1 MITIKTNK
9 IMSKSTLFQY
19 AIIWHPTEKQ
29 IKEEGLKSKLLKEL
43 TTVLSADTASVT
55 MMAAMDIPAEYR
67 DQLDQIVIA
76 TRPF

>member
-1 MITIKTNK
+1 
-9 IMSKSTLFQY
+9 MSKPTLFQY
-19 AIIWHPTEKQ
+19 AIIWHPTDKQ
-29 IKEEGLKSKLLKEL
+29 VKEEGLKSKLLKEL

>member
-1 MITIKTNK
+1 
-9 IMSKSTLFQY
+9 MSKPTLFQY
-19 AIIWHPTEKQ
+19 AIIWHPTDKQ

-55 MMAAMDIPAEYR
+55 MMAAMDIPAEYK